1 MEGEICHLEMIINS
15 SKMFWDWKEKIK
27 RKYSGVM
34 LKKASEALT
43 VTEYTGARQNS
54 FPTGIMFVV

>member
-1 MEGEICHLEMIINS
+1 MIINS

-34 LKKASEALT
+34 LKKASETLT
-43 VTEYTGARQNS
+43 VTEYIGARQNS

>member
-1 MEGEICHLEMIINS
+1 MIINS

-34 LKKASEALT
+34 LKKASETLT
-43 VTEYTGARQNS
+43 VTEYIGARQNS
-54 FPTGIMFVV
+54 FPIGIMFVV